1 MNTRAGQN
9 QILEEGQVVA
19 GKWEILELIARGGKG
34 EVYLA
39 RQINLNRKVALKV
52 MSKEFLESLEGMQ
65 EEYDSELQRFR
76 REVQV
81 MARIRHPNVL
91 QVFDFDQ
98 LHMDGKSLDYIVMEY
113 VPGPSL
119 RQTMLVEGFRQ
130 DERAAVVWI
139 NRYFLPVLCGMEA
152 VHALCVLHRD
162 LKPENVLIDDDIPKI
177 VDFGLAGGH
186 QLDDITRT
194 YHILGT
200 APYMPEEQ
208 FLDLATTDARTDVY
222 SLGKILYEAIDGKM
236 TQERTKP
243 FTAVHLSSPSTRFL
257 VQLDRVIQN
266 ATARDRNY
274 RTASV
279 RAMREQL
286 IDIIQESEYAD
297 TLSAS
302 RKHKKQLFITAGIA
316 GAVILVLAASFG
328 IHLVNMKSDT
338 AKEVQN
344 GGAIVAPAE
353 NYEFDFKEGP
363 YPHLPEIAIGNSL
376 PEEILGS
383 DGMTLRLVP
392 GGEAMVAMD
401 QPDAPDRKQ
410 VVKAEFVPDFYM
422 DETKI
427 TNHMY
432 VEFLQNVQGLVVKD
446 ETVRRDGKIWL
457 LLGEVLEGYEP
468 IVYRDGKWKIKPGA
482 ASNPVVRVT
491 PTGAMAY
498 ARYYGRTLPTMA
510 QWWLAVQAGGDKTIS
525 DNPAQDGLD
534 PNEAVQESK
543 PLRDNRIRH
552 VAAFESNRLGIRG
565 LGRNVNEW
573 TIYRPNEQELEFH
586 VHGGLGELESQQ
598 AYLERQ
604 AWEAY
609 ARVGFRTVANL
620 PPREQ

>member
-1 MNTRAGQN
+1 M
-9 QILEEGQVVA
+9 A

-39 RQINLNRKVALKV
+39 RQLNLNRQVALKV
-52 MSKEFLESLEGMQ
+52 MSKEFLESLEGRQ

-91 QVFDFDQ
+91 QVYDFDQ
-98 LHMDGKSLDYIVMEY
+98 IQMDGKSLDYIVMEY
-113 VPGPSL
+113 VQGPTL
-119 RQTMLVEGFRQ
+119 RQTMLVKGFGQ

-162 LKPENVLIDDDIPKI
+162 LKPENVLIDNDIPKI
-177 VDFGLAGGH
+177 ADFGLAGGH
-186 QLDDITRT
+186 QLDDITCS

-200 APYMPEEQ
+200 VPYMPEEQ

-222 SLGKILYEAIDGKM
+222 SLGKILYEAVDGKM

-243 FTAVHLSSPSTRFL
+243 FTAVHLSSPSTRLL
-257 VQLDRVIQN
+257 VRLDRVIQN
-266 ATARDRNY
+266 ATAKDRNH

-279 RAMREQL
+279 SAIREQL
-286 IDIIQESEYAD
+286 IDIIQESEYAG
-297 TLSAS
+297 TLSAG
-302 RKHKKQLFITAGIA
+302 RKHKKQLFVTAGVA
-316 GAVILVLAASFG
+316 GAVILDLVAAFG
-328 IHLVNMKSDT
+328 LHLVNMESNTSTD
-338 AKEVQN
+338 AQN
-344 GGAIVAPAE
+344 RRSIVVPYE
-353 NYEFDFKEGP
+353 NNEFDFKESR
-363 YPHLPEIAIGNSL
+363 YSHLPEIAIGDSL

-432 VEFLQNVQGLVVKD
+432 VAFLQEVQGLVVKD
-446 ETVRRDGKIWL
+446 KTVRRDGKIWL

-468 IVYRDGKWKIKPGA
+468 VAYREGKWKIKPGA

-510 QWWLAVQAGGDKTIS
+510 QWWLAVQAGGDKTLS
-525 DNPAQDGLD
+525 DDPGQEGLD
-534 PNEAVQESK
+534 STGAVQPST
-543 PLRDNRIRH
+543 PPGGNRIRH
-552 VAAFESNRLGIRG
+552 VAAFESNRLGIWG

-573 TIYRPNEQELEFH
+573 PIHRPYEQEIEFH
-586 VHGGLGELESQQ
+586 VHGGLGELKSQQ
-598 AYLERQ
+598 GYLERQ

-620 PPREQ
+620 PPKEQ